1 MIKIAPSILAADLL
15 DIENEVKLVDRSGA
29 EYIHIDVMDGHYVP
43 NITFGSNMVK
53 SLKKITNKTLDVHL
67 MISPVISYVKEFI
80 DAGANILSFHPE
92 ADSNHDEIFNIINES
107 ECKPGIAIHP
117 DISINSIE
125 KLLPKVKLAI
135 IMTVVPGFGGQK
147 FLDSQVEKIS
157 HLNSIRKDM
166 QLDYE
171 IEVDGGIN
179 NITAKKCISSG
190 ADVLV
195 AGSYIFSKEN
205 TEYSKLIDSLR
216 QEMTVI

>member
-1 MIKIAPSILAADLL
+1 
-15 DIENEVKLVDRSGA
+15 
-29 EYIHIDVMDGHYVP
+29 MDGHYVP

-67 MISPVISYVKEFI
+67 MITPVISYVKEFI

-92 ADSNHDEIFNIINES
+92 ADNNHDEIFNIINKS

-117 DISINSIE
+117 DISISSIK

-135 IMTVVPGFGGQK
+135 VMTVVPGFGGQK
-147 FLDSQVEKIS
+147 FLESQVEKIS
-157 HLNSIRKDM
+157 LLNSIRKDM

-179 NITAKKCISSG
+179 NITAKKCIESG

-195 AGSYIFSKEN
+195 AGSYIFSQEEEN
-205 TEYSKLIDSLR
+205 YKNIMDTLR
-216 QEMTVI
+216 